1 MVAIP
6 SIRRDTRG
14 WLSLSRPPSASVV
27 ILDAATQDD
36 LDTQIAALPEPE
48 SILWVGSPGMAMAL
62 AKRLA
67 PVAAAS
73 DVTVAARGD
82 ILVAIGSANPRS
94 HRQADRI
101 ALEPGV
107 TLLRAPV
114 ERMDDPGAVVR
125 DIAQNAAR
133 MVADERFDVVI
144 ATGGDTMEAILD
156 GLDIGAFEILQEL
169 EPGFPL
175 GRASLGDGRELLDRH
190 EGRRLRRR
198 QHAASCDRAA
208 PPWRLRIRTGFVM
221 TQTALLAV
229 TMGDASGIGPEI
241 VAKTLAKGAERTVV
255 FGSYVVMENIVH
267 RLGLDLTVRRIAGPE
282 EARSE
287 LGSIE
292 IVEATQ
298 IIAPPPLGVVSAIS
312 GQASFDAIVAAIA
325 AAKAGKVSG
334 IVTAPINK
342 EAMASAGIRYP
353 GHTEILADYGGAKR
367 VAMMLANDDIR
378 TVLVTIHTSLRKAID
393 QADFDAQMSA
403 IRLAN
408 EGGKALGIAAPRVAV
423 AGLNPHAGEGGLFGD
438 EEIRI
443 IRPAIEAARA
453 EGIDASGPWPGDTVY
468 MQARKGRFDVVVA
481 QYHDQGL
488 IPVKYLGLEKGVNIT
503 LGLPFVRTSPDH
515 GTAFDIA
522 GRGIADTASLE
533 TALAYA
539 RRLVAAQIKTKEG
552 VV

>member
-1 MVAIP
+1 
-6 SIRRDTRG
+6 
-14 WLSLSRPPSASVV
+14 
-27 ILDAATQDD
+27 
-36 LDTQIAALPEPE
+36 
-48 SILWVGSPGMAMAL
+48 
-62 AKRLA
+62 
-67 PVAAAS
+67 
-73 DVTVAARGD
+73 
-82 ILVAIGSANPRS
+82 
-94 HRQADRI
+94 
-101 ALEPGV
+101 
-107 TLLRAPV
+107 
-114 ERMDDPGAVVR
+114 
-125 DIAQNAAR
+125 
-133 MVADERFDVVI
+133 
-144 ATGGDTMEAILD
+144 
-156 GLDIGAFEILQEL
+156 
-169 EPGFPL
+169 
-175 GRASLGDGRELLDRH
+175 
-190 EGRRLRRR
+190 
-198 QHAASCDRAA
+198 
-208 PPWRLRIRTGFVM
+208 M
-221 TQTALLAV
+221 TQTAPLAI

-241 VAKTLAKGAERTVV
+241 VAKTLATGDKRTVV
-255 FGSYVVMENIVH
+255 FGSYVVMESIVH

-282 EARSE
+282 EARFE
-287 LGSIE
+287 PRCIE

-334 IVTAPINK
+334 IVTAPVNK
-342 EAMASAGIRYP
+342 EAMGSAGIRYP

-378 TVLVTIHTSLRKAID
+378 TVLVTIHMSLRQAID

-408 EGGKALGIAAPRVAV
+408 EGGKALGIAAPRIAV

-522 GRGIADTASLE
+522 GQGIAETASLE

-539 RRLVAAQIKTKEG
+539 RRLVAAQTKTNETEG